1 MKVLVACEE
10 SQAVCIA
17 FRQLGHEAFSCDTQE
32 CSGGHPEW
40 HIKGDVLPLINGN
53 KPFITMDG
61 ELHAIVGTWDLL
73 IAFPPCTYLTNA
85 GSVRLRVKGEINK
98 ERMAKAIEAKAFF
111 MKFLE
116 ADCQKICVENPT
128 PGRIHQLPEYTQAIQ
143 PWWFGHPYTKR
154 TCLWLKNLPP
164 PLLLRILFGKELPR
178 MLMEVVKTLMGTIE
192 DFRAETSVTLKPA
205 RRPFRES
212 HEQWPNNGGGEMIG

>member
-17 FRQLGHEAFSCDTQE
+17 FRKLGHEAYSCDTQE

-61 ELHAIVGTWDLL
+61 DLHAIVGTWDLL

-85 GSVRLRVKGEINK
+85 GSVRLRIKGEINK
-98 ERMAKAIEAKAFF
+98 ERMEKAVEAKAFF

-128 PGRIHQLPEYTQAIQ
+128 PGKIHQLPQYTQAIQ

-164 PLLLRILFGKELPR
+164 PLPLPILFGKELPR
-178 MLMEVVKTLMGTIE
+178 MLMEVVKTLMGITE
-192 DFRAETSVTLKPA
+192 DFRVGMSVTQKLVQKH
-205 RRPFRES
+205 FRVL
-212 HEQWPNNGGGEMIG
+212 HKQWPDSGEAI

>member
-17 FRQLGHEAFSCDTQE
+17 FRKLGHEAYSCDTQE

-61 ELHAIVGTWDLL
+61 DLHAIVGTWDLL

-85 GSVRLRVKGEINK
+85 GSVRLRIKGEINK
-98 ERMAKAIEAKAFF
+98 ERMAKAIEAKVFF

-128 PGRIHQLPEYTQAIQ
+128 PGKIHQLPQYTQAIQ

-164 PLLLRILFGKELPR
+164 LPLPILFGKELPR
-178 MLMEVVKTLMGTIE
+178 MLMEVVKTLMGITG
-192 DFRAETSVTLKPA
+192 DFRVGMSVTQKLVQKH
-205 RRPFRES
+205 FRVL
-212 HEQWPNNGGGEMIG
+212 HKQWPNSGEAI

>member
-17 FRQLGHEAFSCDTQE
+17 FRKLGHEAYSCDTQE

-61 ELHAIVGTWDLL
+61 DLHAIVGTWDLL

-98 ERMAKAIEAKAFF
+98 ERMAKAVEAKAFF

-128 PGRIHQLPEYTQAIQ
+128 PGKIHQLPQYTQAIQ

-164 PLLLRILFGKELPR
+164 LPLPILFGKELPR
-178 MLMEVVKTLMGTIE
+178 MLMEVVKTLMGITG
-192 DFRAETSVTLKPA
+192 DFMVGMSVTQKLVQKH
-205 RRPFRES
+205 FRVL
-212 HEQWPNNGGGEMIG
+212 HKQWPNSGEAI

>member
-17 FRQLGHEAFSCDTQE
+17 FRKLGHEAYSCDTQE

-40 HIKGDVLPLINGN
+40 HIKEDVLPLINGN

-61 ELHAIVGTWDLL
+61 DLHAIVGTWDLL

-85 GSVRLRVKGEINK
+85 GSVRLRIKGEINK
-98 ERMAKAIEAKAFF
+98 ERMAKAVEAKAFF

-128 PGRIHQLPEYTQAIQ
+128 PGKIHQLPQYTQAIQ

-164 PLLLRILFGKELPR
+164 LPLPILFGKELPR
-178 MLMEVVKTLMGTIE
+178 MLMEVVKTLMGITG
-192 DFRAETSVTLKPA
+192 DFRVGMSVTQKLAQKH
-205 RRPFRES
+205 FRVL
-212 HEQWPNNGGGEMIG
+212 HKQWPDSGEAI

>member
-17 FRQLGHEAFSCDTQE
+17 FRKLGHEAYSCDTQE

-61 ELHAIVGTWDLL
+61 DLHAIVGTWDLL
-73 IAFPPCTYLTNA
+73 IAFPPYTYLTNA
-85 GSVRLRVKGEINK
+85 GSVRLRIKGEINK
-98 ERMAKAIEAKAFF
+98 ERMAKAVEAKAFF

-128 PGRIHQLPEYTQAIQ
+128 PGKIHQLPQYTQAIQ

-164 PLLLRILFGKELPR
+164 LPLPILFGKELPR
-178 MLMEVVKTLMGTIE
+178 MLMEVVKTLMGITG
-192 DFRAETSVTLKPA
+192 DFRVGMSVTQKLVQKH
-205 RRPFRES
+205 FRVL
-212 HEQWPNNGGGEMIG
+212 HKQWPDSGEAI

>member
-178 MLMEVVKTLMGTIE
+178 MLMEVVKTLMGIIE
-192 DFRAETSVTLKPA
+192 DFRAEMSVTLKPA

-212 HEQWPNNGGGEMIG
+212 HKQWPNNGEVK

>member
-17 FRQLGHEAFSCDTQE
+17 FRKLGHEAYSCDTQE

-61 ELHAIVGTWDLL
+61 DLHAIVGTWDLL

-111 MKFLE
+111 MRFLE

-128 PGRIHQLPEYTQAIQ
+128 PGKIHQLPQYTQAIQ

-164 PLLLRILFGKELPR
+164 LPLPILFGKELPR
-178 MLMEVVKTLMGTIE
+178 MLMEVAKTLMGITG
-192 DFRAETSVTLKPA
+192 DFREEMSVTQRLVQ
-205 RRPFRES
+205 RHFRVL
-212 HEQWPNNGGGEMIG
+212 HKQWLDNGEVI

>member
-17 FRQLGHEAFSCDTQE
+17 FRKLGHEAYSCDIQE

-40 HIKGDVLPLINGN
+40 HIVKDVLSLIDGN

-61 ELHAIVGTWDLL
+61 ELHSIIGNWDML

-85 GSVRLRVKGEINK
+85 GAVRLRVKGEINQ
-98 ERMAKAIEAKAFF
+98 ERMAKAIEAKEFF
-111 MKFLE
+111 MRFLN
-116 ADCQKICVENPT
+116 ADCPKICVENPT
-128 PGRIHQLPEYTQAIQ
+128 PGKIHQLPPYTQAVQ
-143 PWWFGHPYTKR
+143 PYMFGHPYTKR

-164 PLLLRILFGKELPR
+164 LSRQILSQKELH
-178 MLMEVVKTLMGTIE
+178 LMSMAGVRTLMGIIG
-192 DFRAETSVTLKPA
+192 DSKVGRSVTLKSAP
-205 RRPFRES
+205 RPFPAS
-212 HEQWPNNGGGEMIG
+212 QKQWLNNGVVK

>member
-17 FRQLGHEAFSCDTQE
+17 FRKLGYEAYSCDTQE

-61 ELHAIVGTWDLL
+61 DLHAIVGTWDLL

-85 GSVRLRVKGEINK
+85 GSVRLRIKGEINK
-98 ERMAKAIEAKAFF
+98 ERMEKAVEAKAFF

-128 PGRIHQLPEYTQAIQ
+128 PGKIHQLPQYTQAIQ

-164 PLLLRILFGKELPR
+164 LPLPILFGKELPR
-178 MLMEVVKTLMGTIE
+178 MLMEVVKTLMGITE
-192 DFRAETSVTLKPA
+192 DFRVGMSVTQKLVQKH
-205 RRPFRES
+205 FRVL
-212 HEQWPNNGGGEMIG
+212 HKQWPDSGEAI

>member
-17 FRQLGHEAFSCDTQE
+17 FRKLGHEAYSCDTQE

-40 HIKGDVLPLINGN
+40 HIKGDVFPLINGN

-61 ELHAIVGTWDLL
+61 DLHAIVGTWDLL

-85 GSVRLRVKGEINK
+85 GSVRLRIKGEINK
-98 ERMAKAIEAKAFF
+98 ERMAKAVEAKAFF

-128 PGRIHQLPEYTQAIQ
+128 PGKIHQLPQYTQAIQ

-164 PLLLRILFGKELPR
+164 LPLPILFGKELPR
-178 MLMEVVKTLMGTIE
+178 MLMEVVKTLMGITG
-192 DFRAETSVTLKPA
+192 DFRVGMSVTQKLVQKH
-205 RRPFRES
+205 FRVL
-212 HEQWPNNGGGEMIG
+212 HKQWPNSGEAI

>member
-17 FRQLGHEAFSCDTQE
+17 FRKLGHEAYSCDTQE

-61 ELHAIVGTWDLL
+61 DLHAIVGTWGLL

-85 GSVRLRVKGEINK
+85 GSVRLRIKGEINK
-98 ERMAKAIEAKAFF
+98 ERMAKAVEAKAFF

-128 PGRIHQLPEYTQAIQ
+128 PGKIHQLPQYTQAIQ

-164 PLLLRILFGKELPR
+164 PYPYRYYSGRSYP
-178 MLMEVVKTLMGTIE
+178 VC
-192 DFRAETSVTLKPA
+192 
-205 RRPFRES
+205 
-212 HEQWPNNGGGEMIG
+212 

>member
-17 FRQLGHEAFSCDTQE
+17 FRKLGHEAYSCDTQE

-53 KPFITMDG
+53 KPFVTMAGD
-61 ELHAIVGTWDLL
+61 LHAIVGTWDLL

-98 ERMAKAIEAKAFF
+98 ERMAKAVEAKAFF

-128 PGRIHQLPEYTQAIQ
+128 PGKIHQLPQYTQAIQ

-164 PLLLRILFGKELPR
+164 LPLPILFGKELPR
-178 MLMEVVKTLMGTIE
+178 MLMEVVKTLMGITG
-192 DFRAETSVTLKPA
+192 DFMVGMSVTQKLVQKH
-205 RRPFRES
+205 FRVL
-212 HEQWPNNGGGEMIG
+212 HKQWPNSGEAI

>member
-111 MKFLE
+111 MKILE

-128 PGRIHQLPEYTQAIQ
+128 PGKIHQLPEYTQAIQ

-164 PLLLRILFGKELPR
+164 PYSYGYYSGRSYP
-178 MLMEVVKTLMGTIE
+178 VC
-192 DFRAETSVTLKPA
+192 
-205 RRPFRES
+205 
-212 HEQWPNNGGGEMIG
+212 

>member
-17 FRQLGHEAFSCDTQE
+17 FRKLGHEAYSCDTQE

-61 ELHAIVGTWDLL
+61 DLHAIVGTWDLL

-85 GSVRLRVKGEINK
+85 GSVRLRIKGEINK
-98 ERMAKAIEAKAFF
+98 ERMAKAVEAKAFF

-128 PGRIHQLPEYTQAIQ
+128 PGKIHQLPQYTQAIQ

-164 PLLLRILFGKELPR
+164 LPLPILFGKELPR
-178 MLMEVVKTLMGTIE
+178 MLMEVVKTLMGITG
-192 DFRAETSVTLKPA
+192 DFRGEMSVTPKLVQKH
-205 RRPFRES
+205 FRVL
-212 HEQWPNNGGGEMIG
+212 HKQWPNSGEAI

>member
-17 FRQLGHEAFSCDTQE
+17 FRKLGHEAYSCDTQE

-61 ELHAIVGTWDLL
+61 DLHAIVGTWDLL

-85 GSVRLRVKGEINK
+85 GSVRLRIKGEINK
-98 ERMAKAIEAKAFF
+98 ERMAKAVEAKAFF

-128 PGRIHQLPEYTQAIQ
+128 PGKIHQLPQYTQAIQ
-143 PWWFGHPYTKR
+143 PWWFGHPCTKR

-164 PLLLRILFGKELPR
+164 PYPYRYYSGRSYP
-178 MLMEVVKTLMGTIE
+178 VC
-192 DFRAETSVTLKPA
+192 
-205 RRPFRES
+205 
-212 HEQWPNNGGGEMIG
+212 